1 MSWGNGK
8 GWQNKNNWNCN
19 QAPYDGGRGRRWFNN
34 FGNFGNGGFG
44 ENVGNGPF
52 DSLANQS
59 TNMVGEPDAFG
70 KMARIGQALVITTET
85 TAGTTQASAGNS
97 GAVANVANLAAGS
110 TPSVS
115 QSSQNFATLAIRLG
129 SVLSKD
135 PTPNMFSGRS
145 GLLPDDPTEMSN
157 IDELSENHTSSVYDL
172 DVENYSRPLLIG
184 DTKIEWASEPHPE
197 WTMFHQ
203 LVDDALVEQEITD
216 AKRIGRELALESEDE
231 KERKEQAEL
240 DEILTQEAKT
250 IRDAMFFE
258 GNLVDS

>member
-34 FGNFGNGGFG
+34 FENFGNDGFG
-44 ENVGNGPF
+44 GNVDNGPL

-70 KMARIGQALVITTET
+70 KMARIGQALVTATET
-85 TAGTTQASAGNS
+85 TTGTTQASAGIS

-115 QSSQNFATLAIRLG
+115 QSSQNFATLANRLG
-129 SVLSKD
+129 SVLSND

-145 GLLPDDPTEMSN
+145 GLLPDNPTERRN
-157 IDELSENHTSSVYDL
+157 IDELPENHTSSAYDL
-172 DVENYSRPLLIG
+172 DVENDSRPLVIE

-197 WTMFHQ
+197 WSVFHQ
-203 LVDDALVEQEITD
+203 LVDDALVEQEFTD
-216 AKRIGRELALESEDE
+216 AKRLGQELALESEDE

-240 DEILTQEAKT
+240 DEILTQEAQT
-250 IRDAMFFE
+250 VRDAIFFE
-258 GNLVDS
+258 VNMVDP